1 MQAILL
7 IAHGSRRAEANAD
20 LEHVASAL
28 RQRADAPF
36 VQCSYLELASPTIE
50 EGGAACV
57 ERGATDMVMLPYF
70 LSPGIHVREDLITA
84 RAALSERF
92 PEVVFRLAEPLGR
105 HPMLLTIVEERIR
118 EATVDGA
125 KS

>member
-1 MQAILL
+1 M
-7 IAHGSRRAEANAD
+7 
-20 LEHVASAL
+20 
-28 RQRADAPF
+28 
-36 VQCSYLELASPTIE
+36 QCSYLELASPTIE

-118 EATVDGA
+118 EATADGV

>member
-20 LEHVASAL
+20 LEHVAGAL
-28 RQRADAPF
+28 RRRADAPF

-57 ERGATDMVMLPYF
+57 ERGATEMVMLPYF

-92 PEVVFRLAEPLGR
+92 PGVVFRLAEPLGR

-118 EATVDGA
+118 EANAA